1 MSDRMHSILHSG
13 KILCKPEQQ
22 SIRVLE
28 AERFEQMLF
37 SDDHTDIKYIG
48 VVCQCWTFLDY
59 RV

>member
-1 MSDRMHSILHSG
+1 MHSILNSG

-22 SIRVLE
+22 SIGVLE

-37 SDDHTDIKYIG
+37 SDDHTDIEYIG
-48 VVCQCWTFLDY
+48 AVCQCWIFLDY